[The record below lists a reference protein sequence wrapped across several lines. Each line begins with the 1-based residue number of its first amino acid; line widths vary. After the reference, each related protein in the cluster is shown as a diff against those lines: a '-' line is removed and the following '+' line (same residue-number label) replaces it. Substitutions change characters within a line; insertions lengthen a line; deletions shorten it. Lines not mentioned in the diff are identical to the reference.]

1 MNAQSKSF
9 INIQKQIN
17 LSLQLI
23 SKFIY
28 ILYINI
34 FTFQNIFIF
43 YQMDG
48 YQKCLTKQS
57 SKNIS
62 EALNNSYI
70 QDGLFIEN
78 LKQNKEIGPWEQEN
92 NNLFDL
98 FCSELEGS
106 HQFIKYSIH
115 TKQRKKSKKKKTV
128 IKNEESV
135 KKYDLSQNKQN
146 VALQQYYYT
155 PQVFHSLNQPIDCT
169 VYICDQDI
177 KIDDQQ
183 KAQGYNLER
192 QDELYNFQS
201 NTDIKN
207 YQPTKTL
214 SMVDFP
220 QHKQCFIQQ
229 NNKLD
234 ENSIPNNNNQNSS
247 FDEKIVLRN
256 FKRKSKS
263 QIRQY
268 ENSNKEIVQG
278 VNGGMISQSSNSN
291 YPNNNSLFL
300 EADQTSKQQI
310 IDSFELGQQISQA
323 KLLEKKILQKYFD
336 VNVIQQ
342 QHQQQTLSPKNQ
354 FFLRGSLQNAQIK
367 DSPSSKAYIGKT
379 ERSPIK
385 NAQMIVHQQSEQ
397 TQIQQAMLNQQA
409 KFKKFKSLRCKQRSI
424 SSQSSQIKIPT
435 LMNDISNER
444 SPIQIEKQKYQT
456 QEDILTSQNIQLK
469 QKNLPILKG
478 NVFAGNNIELS
489 QQQQKDSS
497 KKAANQQALLL
508 KNQRQ
513 HHQSANK
520 DQQQIIQQQQLF
532 LEQEEQIY
540 LPQSARNY
548 PDYDQVNST
557 VSKLEDHKSR
567 KSSFRQSRKDSRDSL
582 NLIGLIKNGNQKNE
596 FDSTRQTPQKN
607 SNYPKISQADNTQNN
622 NEAKQSYNS
631 PWQRKNTNK
640 LPQLILSSILNDNQ
654 NNDEKSQVMNSN
666 YADQNIN
673 SQRIINFPIYDQKP
687 ANRQNSHF
695 SNLQQ
700 TKFIQLYFNKS
711 AKKPP
716 IHYQSSFQKHIN

>member
-1 MNAQSKSF
+1 
-9 INIQKQIN
+9 
-17 LSLQLI
+17 
-23 SKFIY
+23 
-28 ILYINI
+28 
-34 FTFQNIFIF
+34 
-43 YQMDG
+43 MDG

-62 EALNNSYI
+62 DALNNSYI

-92 NNLFDL
+92 NNQFDL

-115 TKQRKKSKKKKTV
+115 TKQRKKSKKKKTA
-128 IKNEESV
+128 IKNEESI

-146 VALQQYYYT
+146 AVLQQQYYT
-155 PQVFHSLNQPIDCT
+155 PQVYHSLNQPIDCT
-169 VYICDQDI
+169 VYICNQDI

-183 KAQGYNLER
+183 KVQGYNYER
-192 QDELYNFQS
+192 QDEQYNFQS
-201 NTDIKN
+201 NTDIQN
-207 YQPTKTL
+207 HQPIKTL
-214 SMVDFP
+214 SMIDFP
-220 QHKQCFIQQ
+220 QSKHCLVQQ
-229 NNKLD
+229 NGKLD
-234 ENSIPNNNNQNSS
+234 ENSFPNSNNQNSS
-247 FDEKIVLRN
+247 LDEKIILRN
-256 FKRKSKS
+256 LKRKSKS
-263 QIRQY
+263 QIKQY
-268 ENSNKEIVQG
+268 DNINKEMYQVN
-278 VNGGMISQSSNSN
+278 NGGLISQSSNGN
-291 YPNNNSLFL
+291 YQNNSSLFL
-300 EADQTSKQQI
+300 EPDQTCKQYI
-310 IDSFELGQQISQA
+310 IDTFEQMHQVSQA

-367 DSPSSKAYIGKT
+367 ESPSSKAQIGKS

-385 NAQMIVHQQSEQ
+385 NAQIVMNHQQSEQ

-435 LMNDISNER
+435 LVMNDTNNER

-456 QEDILTSQNIQLK
+456 QEDILSSQNLQVK
-469 QKNLPILKG
+469 TKNLPMLKG
-478 NVFAGNNIELS
+478 NGFTGNNIEFS
-489 QQQQKDSS
+489 QQQQKDIS
-497 KKAANQQALLL
+497 KRSTNQQTLLL
-508 KNQRQ
+508 KNQKQ
-513 HHQSANK
+513 HGQNLNT

-567 KSSFRQSRKDSRDSL
+567 KSSFRQSRKESRDSL
-582 NLIGLIKNGNQKNE
+582 NFIGIIKNGNQKND

-607 SNYPKISQADNTQNN
+607 SNYPKISQVDNAQNN
-622 NEAKQSYNS
+622 SETKQNYNS

-640 LPQLILSSILNDNQ
+640 LPQLILSSILNDSQ
-654 NNDEKSQVMNSN
+654 NNEERSQAINSN
-666 YADQNIN
+666 HAAQNIN
-673 SQRIINFPIYDQKP
+673 SSRIINFPIYDQKP
-687 ANRQNSHF
+687 VNRQNNHF
-695 SNLQQ
+695 SNSQQ

-711 AKKPP
+711 SKKPP
-716 IHYQSSFQKHIN
+716 IHYQSSLQKHIN